1 MVGIVGFSISCP
13 TVSVLPLTLN
23 MKIAIITV
31 LLAVAAAQAYQQPN
45 YKLSEYKF
53 RMPYSFAW
61 DVNDDASDNHYT
73 HSESSN
79 GNAVTGSY
87 RVALP
92 DGRTQIVTYRAD
104 SNGYVA
110 DVKYEGQARYPEY
123 KPVSSYSAPAYQS
136 PTPMYK
142 APAFPAYRAPVAPV
156 YRAPAPI
163 SVHRGSAVAPGYVS
177 IPVPI
182 AYRG

>member
-1 MVGIVGFSISCP
+1 
-13 TVSVLPLTLN
+13 
-23 MKIAIITV
+23 MKIAMIAV
-31 LLAVAAAQAYQQPN
+31 LLAVAGAQAYQQPN
-45 YKLSEYKF
+45 YKSSEYSSP
-53 RMPYSFAW
+53 MPYSFAW
-61 DVNDDASDNHYT
+61 DVNDDASDNHYA

-79 GNAVTGSY
+79 GHAVTGSY

-123 KPVSSYSAPAYQS
+123 KPVSSYSAPVYQTPAPIYRA
-136 PTPMYK
+136 PTS
-142 APAFPAYRAPVAPV
+142 PAYRAPVAPA
-156 YRAPAPI
+156 YRAPAAT
-163 SVHRGSAVAPGYVS
+163 SARRGSTVAPGYVS
-177 IPVPI
+177 LPVPL